1 MSFDF
6 LISAVAL
13 AVIGNVA
20 LLVFLLKLPIDLT
33 PED

>member
-1 MSFDF
+1 MSLDF

-13 AVIGNVA
+13 AVAGNVA
-20 LLVFLLKLPIDLT
+20 LLIFLLKLPIDLT